1 MIGSIASAPTGSAHH
16 QPTTAYAPTPSNR
29 PPVMINKAARG
40 CTGLGRL
47 EAAPRCLVRVKAA
60 VIAGVVVKKNVEG
73 RLAMKLRWI
82 DSDGVSNHDVAELPA
97 LRKRTDGFLWLDIPE
112 WSEEAKA
119 ILTNEF
125 HFHPMAITESKTR
138 SHVPRV
144 HVYPDHVFI
153 VVHAPEISAGGHVH
167 YLELDQFIGEDFLVT
182 VHGPISPKVSLEAAL
197 RETEA
202 VAARMASGRL
212 RPTSPF
218 GLSYAIVSSIAR
230 RESHMVDEIAR
241 EVGLMEQRVMADVDE
256 DPQKF
261 LSELF
266 AARHELLTIKTM
278 AEQGSEIYRRA
289 IKLTT
294 FAPPDGLERMKDVLD
309 QYETVARISDAQMRF
324 QQGVT
329 EFYRAR
335 TDTKMTIA
343 AERLAVIAAI
353 TLPITSLSS
362 VIGMNVIVNDST
374 RWIPLIILCLI
385 MLAIS
390 LVLLRWTRKLG
401 WW

>member
-1 MIGSIASAPTGSAHH
+1 
-16 QPTTAYAPTPSNR
+16 
-29 PPVMINKAARG
+29 
-40 CTGLGRL
+40 
-47 EAAPRCLVRVKAA
+47 
-60 VIAGVVVKKNVEG
+60 
-73 RLAMKLRWI
+73 MKLRWI
-82 DSDGVSNHDVAELPA
+82 DSDGVNVRDLAELPA
-97 LRKRTDGFLWLDIPE
+97 LRKRSDGFLWLDIPE
-112 WSEEAKA
+112 WSDEAEA
-119 ILTNEF
+119 ILSDAF
-125 HFHPMAITESKTR
+125 HFHPMAIAESKTR

-153 VVHAPEISAGGHVH
+153 VVHAPEIGAAGHVH
-167 YLELDQFIGEDFLVT
+167 YLELDQFIGEHYLVT

-202 VAARMASGRL
+202 VAARMESGRL
-212 RPTSPF
+212 HITSPF
-218 GLSYAIVSSIAR
+218 GLNYAIVSAIAR
-230 RESHMVDEIAR
+230 REAEMVAEIAR

-266 AARHELLTIKTM
+266 GARHELLTIKTM
-278 AEQGSEIYRRA
+278 AEQAGEIYRRA

-294 FAPPDGLERMKDVLD
+294 FVPAEALERMKDVLD
-309 QYETVARISDAQMRF
+309 QYETVARISEAQTRF

-353 TLPITSLSS
+353 TLPVTSLSS
-362 VIGMNVIVNDST
+362 VLGMNVIVNDST
-374 RWIPLIILCLI
+374 RWIPLAILCLI

-390 LVLLRWTRKLG
+390 LVLLRWTKRLG

>member
-1 MIGSIASAPTGSAHH
+1 
-16 QPTTAYAPTPSNR
+16 
-29 PPVMINKAARG
+29 
-40 CTGLGRL
+40 
-47 EAAPRCLVRVKAA
+47 
-60 VIAGVVVKKNVEG
+60 
-73 RLAMKLRWI
+73 MKLRWI
-82 DSDGVSNHDVAELPA
+82 DSNGMSVRDLAELSA
-97 LRKRTDGFLWLDIPE
+97 LRKRSDGFVWLDIPE
-112 WSEEAKA
+112 WSEEAEA
-119 ILTNEF
+119 ILSNEF
-125 HFHPMAITESKTR
+125 HFHLLAIAESKSR

-144 HVYPDHVFI
+144 HVYPRHAFI
-153 VVHAPEISAGGHVH
+153 VVHAPEIGAAGHVH
-167 YLELDQFIGEDFLVT
+167 YLELDQFIAEDFLVT

-202 VAARMASGRL
+202 IAARMESGRL
-212 RPTSPF
+212 HPSSPF
-218 GLSYAIVSSIAR
+218 DVMYAIVSSIAR
-230 RESHMVDEIAR
+230 REAEMVAEIAR
-241 EVGLMEQRVMADVDE
+241 EVGLMEQRVMADVNE

-266 AARHELLTIKTM
+266 AARHELLTIRTM
-278 AEQGSEIYRRA
+278 AEQGGEIYRRA
-289 IKLTT
+289 IKVTT
-294 FAPPDGLERMKDVLD
+294 FASPEGLERMKDVLD
-309 QYETVARISDAQMRF
+309 QYESVARISEAQMRF

-362 VIGMNVIVNDST
+362 VLGMNVIVNDST
-374 RWIPLIILCLI
+374 RWIPLTILCLI

-390 LVLLRWTRKLG
+390 LVLLRWTKKLG

>member
-1 MIGSIASAPTGSAHH
+1 
-16 QPTTAYAPTPSNR
+16 
-29 PPVMINKAARG
+29 
-40 CTGLGRL
+40 
-47 EAAPRCLVRVKAA
+47 
-60 VIAGVVVKKNVEG
+60 
-73 RLAMKLRWI
+73 MKLRWI
-82 DSDGVSNHDVAELPA
+82 DSNGMSVRDLAELSA
-97 LRKRTDGFLWLDIPE
+97 LRKRSDGFVWLDLPE
-112 WSEEAKA
+112 WSDEAEA
-119 ILTNEF
+119 ILSNEF
-125 HFHPMAITESKTR
+125 HFHLLAIADSKIR

-144 HVYPDHVFI
+144 QVYPRHAFI
-153 VVHAPEISAGGHVH
+153 VVHAPEIGAAGHVH
-167 YLELDQFIGEDFLVT
+167 YLELDQFIAEDFLVT

-202 VAARMASGRL
+202 IAARMESGRL
-212 RPTSPF
+212 HPSSPF
-218 GLSYAIVSSIAR
+218 DVMYAIVSSIAR
-230 RESHMVDEIAR
+230 REAEMVAEIAR
-241 EVGLMEQRVMADVDE
+241 EVGLMEQRVMADVNE

-266 AARHELLTIKTM
+266 AARHELLTIRTM
-278 AEQGSEIYRRA
+278 AEQGGEIYRRA
-289 IKLTT
+289 IKVTT
-294 FAPPDGLERMKDVLD
+294 FASPEGLERMKDVLD
-309 QYETVARISDAQMRF
+309 QYESVARISEAQMRF

-362 VIGMNVIVNDST
+362 VLGMNVIVNDST
-374 RWIPLIILCLI
+374 RWIPLTILCLI

-390 LVLLRWTRKLG
+390 LVLLRWTKKLG